1 MFGVYFYSKM
11 SKNVSQ
17 QASAHIVVIKSE
29 FDSAV
34 LLYNYCLDATNYTPH
49 QNICSR
55 FILWKDV
62 R

>member
-34 LLYNYCLDATNYTPH
+34 LLYNYCLDATNYTGGETWA
-49 QNICSR
+49 SE
-55 FILWKDV
+55 FW
-62 R
+62 